1 MLFNKYPEMPTF
13 APEKGRQ
20 LEVGQTL
27 SIPPTQTLQWRQ
39 EDLSWSPWAP
49 GASWVIA
56 YLPTAQ
62 ASNEQ
67 GQVLR

>member
-1 MLFNKYPEMPTF
+1 MLFNKYAEMPTF
-13 APEKGRQ
+13 PPGKGRQ

-27 SIPPTQTLQWRQ
+27 STHPQTLQWRL
-39 EDLSWSPWAP
+39 EDLSWPPWAP
-49 GASWVIA
+49 GASQVIA
-56 YLPTAQ
+56 HLPTAQ